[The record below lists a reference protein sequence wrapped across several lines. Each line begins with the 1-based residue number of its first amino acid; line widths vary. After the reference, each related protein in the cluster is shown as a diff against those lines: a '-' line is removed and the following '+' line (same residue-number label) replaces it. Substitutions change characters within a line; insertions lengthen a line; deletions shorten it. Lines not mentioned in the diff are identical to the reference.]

1 MKPLYY
7 SRRITYYTYNI
18 QYGMLTRIVRDQ
30 KIITYALKG
39 GAS

>member
-18 QYGMLTRIVRDQ
+18 HGMLTRIVRDQ